1 MTKINRNIK
10 RIKNRE
16 MREYGLKSPHISCL
30 YFLFLFGELTASELC
45 EKCEEDKAT
54 VSRSLGFLEKN
65 GFVSCRE
72 QGKKRYNSPMK
83 LTEKGREAAGKIAL
97 KIDSVVENV
106 GGDLSEGEREVFY
119 RFLNKVSDKLEKA
132 AADERM

>member
-16 MREYGLKSPHISCL
+16 MREYGLKSPHVSCL

-54 VSRSLGFLEKN
+54 VSRSLGFLEQK
-65 GFVSCRE
+65 GFVRCRE
-72 QGKKRYNSPMK
+72 QGKKRYNSPME
-83 LTEKGREAAGKIAL
+83 LTEKGSEAAKKIAD

>member
-65 GFVSCRE
+65 GFVCCRE

-106 GGDLSEGEREVFY
+106 GGDLSEGEREIFY

>member
-16 MREYGLKSPHISCL
+16 MREYGLKSPHVSCL
-30 YFLFLFGELTASELC
+30 YFLYLFGGLTATELC

-54 VSRSLGFLEKN
+54 VSRSLGFLEQK
-65 GFVSCRE
+65 GE
-72 QGKKRYNSPMK
+72 QGKKRYNSPME

-106 GGDLSEGEREVFY
+106 GEDLSEGEREVFY

>member
-16 MREYGLKSPHISCL
+16 MREYGLKSPHVSCL
-30 YFLFLFGELTASELC
+30 YFLYLFGGLTATELC

-54 VSRSLGFLEKN
+54 VSRSLGFLEQK
-65 GFVSCRE
+65 GFVRCRE
-72 QGKKRYNSPMK
+72 QGKKRYNSPME
-83 LTEKGREAAGKIAL
+83 LTAHGREAAKKIAD

-106 GGDLSEGEREVFY
+106 GEDLSEGEREVFY

>member
-16 MREYGLKSPHISCL
+16 MREYGLKSPHVSCL
-30 YFLFLFGELTASELC
+30 YFLYLFGGLTATELC

-54 VSRSLGFLEKN
+54 VSRSLGFLEQK
-65 GFVSCRE
+65 GFVRCRE
-72 QGKKRYNSPMK
+72 QGKKRYNSPME

-106 GGDLSEGEREVFY
+106 GEDLSEESG
-119 RFLNKVSDKLEKA
+119 RFFTA
-132 AADERM
+132 F

>member
-1 MTKINRNIK
+1 M
-10 RIKNRE
+10 E
-16 MREYGLKSPHISCL
+16 
-30 YFLFLFGELTASELC
+30 
-45 EKCEEDKAT
+45 
-54 VSRSLGFLEKN
+54 
-65 GFVSCRE
+65 
-72 QGKKRYNSPMK
+72 
-83 LTEKGREAAGKIAL
+83 LTEKGREAAKKIAD